1 MKLFVGGLA
10 WATTA
15 ETLKQAFEAFG
26 TVTEATVVTDRETGR
41 SRGFGF
47 IAFENDTDGRKALES
62 MEGAVLDGRNI
73 RVSEAVQRDPS
84 ERRPRR
90 EGGFGGGGGGGFG
103 GGSRGGFGGGAGGG
117 FGGGGG
123 GFGGGRGAG
132 GGGFGGGRGAGGGGR
147 EGGFGGGG
155 RSGGFGG
162 GRGAGGGG
170 FGGGRG
176 AGGGGRGGFGGGR
189 SSGGYED

>member
-26 TVTEATVVTDRETGR
+26 TVTEATVVSDRDTGR

-47 IAFENDTDGRKALES
+47 IAFENEADGRKALES

-73 RVSEAVQRDPS
+73 RVSEAVQREAG

-90 EGGFGGGGGGGFG
+90 EGGFGGGAGGGRSGGGGFGGGGRREGGFGGAAAGGGSRGGFGGGSGGGFGGGAGRSGGGGGFG
-103 GGSRGGFGGGAGGG
+103 GGSRGGFGGGS
-117 FGGGGG
+117 
-123 GFGGGRGAG
+123 
-132 GGGFGGGRGAGGGGR
+132 
-147 EGGFGGGG
+147 G
-155 RSGGFGG
+155 RS
-162 GRGAGGGG
+162 
-170 FGGGRG
+170 
-176 AGGGGRGGFGGGR
+176 GGFGGGR

>member
-15 ETLKQAFEAFG
+15 ETLKEAFEAFG
-26 TVTEATVVTDRETGR
+26 TVTEATVVSDRDTGR

-47 IAFENDTDGRKALES
+47 VAFENDADGRKALES

-90 EGGFGGGGGGGFG
+90 EGGFGGGGFGGGRREGGFGGGAGGDRGGFGGGDRGGFG

-117 FGGGGG
+117 
-123 GFGGGRGAG
+123 
-132 GGGFGGGRGAGGGGR
+132 
-147 EGGFGGGG
+147 
-155 RSGGFGG
+155 
-162 GRGAGGGG
+162 
-170 FGGGRG
+170 
-176 AGGGGRGGFGGGR
+176 RGGFGGGR

>member
-15 ETLKQAFEAFG
+15 ETLKEAFEAFG
-26 TVTEATVVTDRETGR
+26 TVTEATVVSDRETGR

-47 IAFENDTDGRKALES
+47 IAFENDADGRKALEA
-62 MEGAVLDGRNI
+62 MEGAAVDGRNI

-90 EGGFGGGGGGGFG
+90 EGGFGGGAGGGFGGGARREGGFGGGAGGGFGGGRSGGGFGGGAGGGFGGGAG

-117 FGGGGG
+117 RGGFGGGRSGGG
-123 GFGGGRGAG
+123 GFGGGSRG
-132 GGGFGGGRGAGGGGR
+132 GA
-147 EGGFGGGG
+147 
-155 RSGGFGG
+155 
-162 GRGAGGGG
+162 
-170 FGGGRG
+170 
-176 AGGGGRGGFGGGR
+176 GGGRGGFGGGR

>member
-26 TVTEATVVTDRETGR
+26 TVTEATVVSDRDTGR

-47 IAFENDTDGRKALES
+47 IAFENDAEGKKALEA

-90 EGGFGGGGGGGFG
+90 EGGFGGGGFGGGSRGGAGGGFGGGRREGGFGGGGFGGGGFGGGGFG
-103 GGSRGGFGGGAGGG
+103 GGSRGGAGGG
-117 FGGGGG
+117 FGGGRSGGGSRG
-123 GFGGGRGAG
+123 GFGGGSRG
-132 GGGFGGGRGAGGGGR
+132 GA
-147 EGGFGGGG
+147 
-155 RSGGFGG
+155 SGGFGG
-162 GRGAGGGG
+162 GSR
-170 FGGGRG
+170 
-176 AGGGGRGGFGGGR
+176 
-189 SSGGYED
+189 GGYED

>member
-15 ETLKQAFEAFG
+15 ETLKQAFESFG
-26 TVTEATVVTDRETGR
+26 AVTEATVVTDRETGR

-47 IAFENDTDGRKALES
+47 VAFENDTDGKKALES

-90 EGGFGGGGGGGFG
+90 EGGFGGGGGGG
-103 GGSRGGFGGGAGGG
+103 GGFGGGAGGG

-123 GFGGGRGAG
+123 RREG
-132 GGGFGGGRGAGGGGR
+132 GGGFG
-147 EGGFGGGG
+147 GGGG

-162 GRGAGGGG
+162 GGGRREGGFGGGAGRSGGG
-170 FGGGRG
+170 FGGGS
-176 AGGGGRGGFGGGR
+176 RGGFGGAGR
-189 SSGGYED
+189 SSGGYQD